1 MSFNIGEIVVYRQ
14 FLHESGDV
22 CEITGVLYECR
33 IGNGSGR
40 GLIRAGTK
48 QLRLATPEERV
59 AFVAAQTQKLDKQ
72 IAELMA
78 YRKQLE
84 DEFTD

>member
-1 MSFNIGEIVVYRQ
+1 MTAFYIGEIVVC
-14 FLHESGDV
+14 HGNV

-33 IGNGSGR
+33 TANGGVSF
-40 GLIRAGTK
+40 RAAGK
-48 QLRLATPEERV
+48 DMRPATPAERST
-59 AFVAAQTQKLDKQ
+59 FVATQTQKLDKQ

-84 DEFTD
+84 DGIA

>member
-1 MSFNIGEIVVYRQ
+1 MTAFYIGELVVC
-14 FLHESGDV
+14 HGNV

-33 IGNGSGR
+33 TANGSVS
-40 GLIRAGTK
+40 IRVGARD
-48 QLRLATPEERV
+48 LRPATPEER
-59 AFVAAQTQKLDKQ
+59 AMFVAVQTQKLDKQ

-84 DEFTD
+84 DGIA